1 MDLSTKYLGLDLPH
15 PFMAGASPLPD
26 TEDGARS
33 LEDAGASAIV
43 LRSLFQEQIDQE
55 AIATQQATEAH
66 ADSHGEATSYF
77 PDPEEFVIGP
87 GEYLERI
94 VKTKEAVGIPVIASL
109 NGRTLGGWIK
119 HARFIEQAGADALE
133 INLYD
138 VFTNPD
144 ISSDEIED
152 RHVEIVRCVAAE
164 IEIPV
169 AVKISPFYT
178 SPAHFAR
185 RLEEAGAAG
194 IVVFNRFF
202 EADIDVEA
210 LEMRSQLHLSESS
223 EVLLRLRW
231 LAILSGRLECASL
244 AVTGGVHSGA
254 DAIKAIMCGASAVQ
268 VVSALIRRG
277 PAVLT
282 QIREEVSAWLVE
294 NEYESLDQMRGSMN
308 IVRGP
313 DPAAVTR
320 SNYMHQLLTF
330 DWS

>member
-55 AIATQQATEAH
+55 AIATHHSTEAH
-66 ADSHGEATSYF
+66 AESHGEALSYF

-94 VKTKEAVGIPVIASL
+94 VKTKEAVDIPVIASL
-109 NGRTLGGWIK
+109 NGRTLGGWIQ
-119 HARFIEQAGADALE
+119 HARLMEQAGADALE

-138 VFTNPD
+138 VISDPD
-144 ISSDEIED
+144 LSSDEIED
-152 RHVEIVRCVAAE
+152 RHVEIVRSVAAE
-164 IEIPV
+164 ISIPV

-185 RLEEAGAAG
+185 RLEHAGASG

-202 EADIDVEA
+202 EADIDVDE
-210 LEMRSQLHLSESS
+210 LEMRSQLHLSDST

-231 LAILSGRLECASL
+231 LAILSGRLEWAAV
-244 AVTGGVHSGA
+244 AVTGGVHSGE
-254 DAIKAIMCGASAVQ
+254 DAVKAIMCGASAVQ
-268 VVSALIRRG
+268 IVSALIQRG
-277 PAVLT
+277 PDALRE
-282 QIREEVSAWLVE
+282 IREQVSAWLVE

-308 IVRGP
+308 ILRSPDATALTRG
-313 DPAAVTR
+313 
-320 SNYMHQLLTF
+320 NYMHQLLTF
-330 DWS
+330 DGS